1 MDKVVVYI
9 INSNLIKDNLEK
21 VSCFVSNSRRM
32 KAYSYA
38 KEKDRLL
45 SLGASYLMKKYLPEE
60 DIKEANTGKPYLEGG
75 PKFNISHSGEYSILA
90 IHPSREL
97 GVDIEQI
104 NEDKLGAIRYTLSD
118 EERVETDPETL
129 FKMWSNKESLTK
141 CTSRGLTDI
150 KKVPALPLEG
160 IKEVNS
166 QSYFTISLIY
176 NGYSLSIT
184 LEGDE
189 PYDIVI
195 KEINSLEV
203 D

>member
-1 MDKVVVYI
+1 MDTVVVYI
-9 INSNLIKDNLEK
+9 INSKLVKDNLEK
-21 VSCFVSNSRRM
+21 VSSFVSNSRRM
-32 KAYSYA
+32 KASSFA

-45 SLGASYLMKKYLPEE
+45 SLGAAYLIKKYLPEK
-60 DIKEANTGKPYLEGG
+60 DIKEANTGKPYIEGG
-75 PKFNISHSGEYSILA
+75 PNFNISHPGEYSLLA

-118 EERVETDPETL
+118 VERVETDPETL

-160 IKEVNS
+160 IREVNS
-166 QSYFTISLIY
+166 KIYFTKSFIY
-176 NGYSLSIT
+176 NGCSLSIT

-195 KEINSLEV
+195 KEINSLEI